1 MPESGSQVQL
11 EIVIGPQTLD
21 QLHAAFET
29 FWSLNDAVPTS
40 IRMQVGIA
48 VAEVAANIVEHS
60 DAQWLWVRVHTG
72 RTQVHVDF
80 TDNGTAVQINIDD
93 VAMPDELAERGRG
106 LALAKS
112 ALGLLSYHRDKS
124 GNHWRLISQAFGIHG
139 GQAIA

>member
-1 MPESGSQVQL
+1 
-11 EIVIGPQTLD
+11 
-21 QLHAAFET
+21 
-29 FWSLNDAVPTS
+29 
-40 IRMQVGIA
+40 MQVGIA
-48 VAEVAANIVEHS
+48 VAEVAANIVEHG